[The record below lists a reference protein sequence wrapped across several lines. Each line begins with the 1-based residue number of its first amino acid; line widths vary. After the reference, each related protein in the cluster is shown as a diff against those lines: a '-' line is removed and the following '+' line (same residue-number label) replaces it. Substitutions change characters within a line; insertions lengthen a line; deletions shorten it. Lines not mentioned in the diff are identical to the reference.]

1 MNGPHIPILAMTAN
15 ALKGDEEWCL
25 AGGMD
30 GHISKPIR
38 TIELFAPIEG
48 FLDKAAVQQDRVEAR
63 EELT

>member
-1 MNGPHIPILAMTAN
+1 MTAN
-15 ALKGDEEWCL
+15 ALKGDEERCL